1 MTPIRGELHEMMDWG
16 MLNISQLELGKI
28 LERPCSVSSD
38 SLVAESRHIS
48 EAIILYNPKSHLP
61 NFRVKL
67 VDSLVE
73 GAGKKLREDIGR

>member
-16 MLNISQLELGKI
+16 MLSTSQLELGKI

-38 SLVAESRHIS
+38 NLVAESRHIS
-48 EAIILYNPKSHLP
+48 EPLFYIIP
-61 NFRVKL
+61 RVICLISGGKL